1 MRGKMSKAGQWSVGL
16 LLVFVLLMML
26 LCAGCGKTAN
36 ADQTTWGRAD
46 AKEID
51 VNSKIAGRV
60 VELLVKEGDTVKEG
74 QVIARI
80 DKRSLEAQKAEAE
93 ASIRALR
100 AQQAQ
105 AAVTT
110 NMQSGTTASAVSEA
124 QAATDQAR
132 ADLALAQAD
141 HDRYA
146 ELLSEGAV
154 SKQTFEQFDT
164 KYKTAQAAYE
174 QSKAAVR
181 QAQAG
186 TLQTD
191 ASRANEEA
199 LAMKIEQAEATLQN
213 IEVSLDETEIRAPFD
228 GVITQKYI
236 EEGSM
241 ISNGTPLVAVQDPE
255 DNWIDIK
262 VPETK
267 LSKYYVGQEVTM
279 IGRDNATKV
288 TGTITDISKKAE
300 FATQRATSERGDE
313 TDIVSFNVKVQ
324 VNSDVLRPGMRFRLE
339 GLDDD
344 QAGSSGGAS

>member
-1 MRGKMSKAGQWSVGL
+1 MRNKKTMRMMGMKKWERILALCLAMLMTL
-16 LLVFVLLMML
+16 LI
-26 LCAGCGKTAN
+26 CTGCGRTAD
-36 ADQTTWGRAD
+36 ADKMTWGRAD

-60 VELLVKEGDTVKEG
+60 VALYVKEGDTVKEG

-105 AAVTT
+105 ASVTT
-110 NMQSGTTASAVSEA
+110 NMESGTTSSAVSQA
-124 QAATDQAR
+124 QATADKAR
-132 ADLALAQAD
+132 ADLALSQAD

-146 ELLSEGAV
+146 ELLAQGAV
-154 SKQTFEQFDT
+154 SRQTFDQYDT
-164 KYKTAQAAYE
+164 KYQTAQATYA
-174 QSKAAVR
+174 QAQAAVN

-191 ASRANEEA
+191 ASRANEQA
-199 LAMKIEQAEATLQN
+199 LAMKLEQAEATLQN

-228 GVITQKYI
+228 GVITEKYI

-241 ISNGTPLVAVQDPE
+241 ISNGTPLVAVQDPT
-255 DNWIDIK
+255 DNWVDIK
-262 VPETK
+262 VPETE
-267 LSKYYVGQEVTM
+267 LSKYAVGQQVKL
-279 IGRDNATKV
+279 IGRDDKTEV

-324 VNSDVLRPGMRFRLE
+324 VDSDVLRPGMRFRL
-339 GLDDD
+339 
-344 QAGSSGGAS
+344 AGDAS